1 DALRQAASTA
11 RDGLFRIAWNTLPT
25 TDTPT
30 DTTDTTGWAVVGDL
44 TVDGASRHADL
55 GAVANADSVPDTVL
69 YAPPVPDGD
78 VPEAAHAALRD
89 ALSTTQSWL
98 ADDRTTDTP
107 LVVVTRG
114 ALATHHTQ
122 HTDPVQA
129 GLWGLLRVAQ

>member
-30 DTTDTTGWAVVGDL
+30 DTTGWAVVGDV
-44 TVDGASRHADL
+44 TVDGATRHTNLD
-55 GAVANADSVPDTVL
+55 AVRAEDNIPRTVL

-78 VPEAAHAALRD
+78 VPEAAHTALRD

-98 ADDRTTDTP
+98 ADDRTTDTT

-114 ALATHHTQ
+114 ALAT
-122 HTDPVQA
+122 
-129 GLWGLLRVAQ
+129 